1 MKSPYLRFGQGAAG
15 QENLYEV
22 IMSVMMFFSQ
32 LFLLFH
38 WGYTHKKQKT
48 KNKKKPINTINFVTV
63 FQIIYTLRTEKEY
76 KMLKS
81 VISVISLAVRFKMPV
96 AFGLDRKSNFQGLES
111 IFFF

>member
-48 KNKKKPINTINFVTV
+48 KNKKKH
-63 FQIIYTLRTEKEY
+63 Q
-76 KMLKS
+76 
-81 VISVISLAVRFKMPV
+81 
-96 AFGLDRKSNFQGLES
+96 
-111 IFFF
+111 